1 MLLTN
6 LSEPWVS
13 HLLNKMISFLKIILF
28 IYFWLYWLFTAAWA
42 FLLLRSTGFRVSGLG
57 SCSSWTLEHR
67 LYNCGPRGMWDLPR
81 PGIKPLS
88 PVLVGEF
95 FTTEPP
101 GKPSFYLIWC
111 EGSPSITT
119 DKEHVQILSALW
131 DGGECKSLVD
141 LHGTCLGGPEFYV
154 WGSNASLSLWDL
166 SSRMETN

>member
-67 LYNCGPRGMWDLPR
+67 LSSCDAQAQLLHSMWGLPGPAIEPV
-81 PGIKPLS
+81 S
-88 PVLVGEF
+88 PAF

-101 GKPSFYLIWC
+101 KMISEAPF
-111 EGSPSITT
+111 
-119 DKEHVQILSALW
+119 
-131 DGGECKSLVD
+131 
-141 LHGTCLGGPEFYV
+141 
-154 WGSNASLSLWDL
+154 AS
-166 SSRMETN
+166 ETLPQFPRF